1 MGNQNKPI
9 FMRKIFYSAL
19 MILSFAFTA
28 TAQNTTVSGTVKS
41 SVDGLPLIGVNIIV
55 KNTSS
60 GAVSDFDGNFT
71 ISNVQSNATL
81 VFTYL
86 GFETLELPAS
96 VNMNVELAEDNE
108 SLDEVVLIGYG
119 SKSRKDLTGSVSI
132 VGSETIEKLRPV
144 DVSQALQG
152 TTTGVSVSTQS
163 GSPGSGFRFLIRGVS
178 SNTDNDPLLV
188 VDGYIVSSPM

>member
-1 MGNQNKPI
+1 MK
-9 FMRKIFYSAL
+9 RIFYTLLFTLA
-19 MILSFAFTA
+19 FATTA
-28 TAQNTTVSGTVKS
+28 TAQNISVSGTVKS
-41 SVDGLPLIGVNIIV
+41 SDDGLPLIGVNIIV

-86 GFETLELPAS
+86 GFETLELSAS

-163 GSPGSGFRFLIRGVS
+163 GSPGSLSLIH
-178 SNTDNDPLLV
+178 
-188 VDGYIVSSPM
+188 I